1 LDFLESKLKI
11 VGDNNRSN
19 GDIHVDN
26 PRLNNDLLA
35 INLDPTT
42 SISANL
48 VTWIPNDLI
57 IVGERPYEEYAK

>member
-1 LDFLESKLKI
+1 LDFLESRLKI

-19 GDIHVDN
+19 GDN
-26 PRLNNDLLA
+26 SRSNGDLLT

-42 SISANL
+42 STSANL